1 MEITSVIV
9 KTAAG
14 APAAELLLRAG
25 SDVVVRVQAVPQI
38 GGKGIV
44 SLAGLLLEARLPAN
58 LRPGQTLPVRV
69 VSASEEQIVL
79 RIRDDA
85 GSRTPTHA
93 AHAAGAL
100 AVSGDPDLVRVST
113 ALAPPGLALPLPNGD
128 ALTLA
133 VDPDDGSDAESG
145 SRRSGKGEAAF
156 VLHSA
161 ELGPIEVQLRLTGG
175 AIAATVRVDA
185 ETLPLATAAKP
196 ALAVALE
203 RATGTPAQIS
213 LSGRDSERER
223 PVAPPVAEGLDAYA

>member
-145 SRRSGKGEAAF
+145 SRRSGEGEAAF